1 MVEAIHHS
9 PDKQLPQVEGEEGQ
23 KLFHTVSFY
32 RSQRPNVTT
41 TPYQKIVRNAAPMS
55 AHNEADEDEEHKR
68 KEKLQREIRKLQGE
82 AEEERQRM
90 EQASKA
96 LNFCVS
102 QGEFEG
108 SAERV
113 EGERLLLEATH
124 KYAAVMAEVKKL
136 TTDGALGDKAPGKA
150 SKGSIS
156 FSGLALPLKPDFV
169 RMLRETDDD
178 AIHYFIMLIKN
189 RSRVVATQMMST
201 DDKNIRRSGKVA
213 FSNMINLRDLDYDFQ
228 ISLEVYGLQT
238 RKEYLSHDVKYHIKK
253 DKSMFNLTPLKM
265 LKKQDSSNMTPGG
278 RRHQN
283 PVNTKTIRKP
293 AFGMVGYAIINIQT
307 LKNRAFNLDKVP
319 PMSPL
324 DGGLEMT
331 LTITSENRVEQTGFL
346 TLFNDV
352 NGYGDWCRRW
362 CRLSGNSLYFWKYP
376 EDEGKKEAVS
386 ERISLD
392 RCVNETVELAPKEVC
407 SRMNTLL
414 LDTRRQYRQGDKN
427 SLTVK
432 TDVRR
437 GETTLRHLLSADT
450 RDERLGWGKVI
461 NEALDN
467 IRAWDPAA
475 LRPRKD
481 NSGSSIGSATTTSS
495 GSTDIW

>member
-1 MVEAIHHS
+1 MEAIRHS
-9 PDKQLPQVEGEEGQ
+9 PGKELPQVEGEEGH

-41 TPYQKIVRNAAPMS
+41 TPYQKIVRNAMTAVP
-55 AHNEADEDEEHKR
+55 EEESGESEEGKR
-68 KEKLQREIRKLQGE
+68 KERLQREIRKLQAE

-108 SAERV
+108 SSERV

-124 KYAAVMAEVKKL
+124 KYAAVTAEIKRL
-136 TTDGALGDKAPGKA
+136 ATDGALGDKAAPGKAA

-156 FSGLALPLKPDFV
+156 FSGLALPLKADFV

-201 DDKNIRRSGKVA
+201 DDRNIRRSGKVT
-213 FSNMINLRDLDYDFQ
+213 FSNMINLRELDYDFQ

-253 DKSMFNLTPLKM
+253 DKSVFNLTPLKM
-265 LKKQDSSNMTPGG
+265 LKKQDSSSVTPGG
-278 RRHQN
+278 GRRQN
-283 PVNTKTIRKP
+283 PVNSKTIRKP
-293 AFGMVGYAIINIQT
+293 AFGMVGFAIINIQT

-346 TLFNDV
+346 TLFSDV

-362 CRLSGNSLYFWKYP
+362 CRLSGTNGS
-376 EDEGKKEAVS
+376 
-386 ERISLD
+386 
-392 RCVNETVELAPKEVC
+392 
-407 SRMNTLL
+407 
-414 LDTRRQYRQGDKN
+414 
-427 SLTVK
+427 
-432 TDVRR
+432 
-437 GETTLRHLLSADT
+437 
-450 RDERLGWGKVI
+450 
-461 NEALDN
+461 N
-467 IRAWDPAA
+467 IRHFEK
-475 LRPRKD
+475 LQ
-481 NSGSSIGSATTTSS
+481 
-495 GSTDIW
+495 